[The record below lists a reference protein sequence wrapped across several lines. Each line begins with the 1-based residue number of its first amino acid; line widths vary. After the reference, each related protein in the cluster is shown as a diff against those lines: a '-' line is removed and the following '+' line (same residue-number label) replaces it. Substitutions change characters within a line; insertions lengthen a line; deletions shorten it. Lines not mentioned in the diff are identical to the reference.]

1 MSEPPDPGIRARGW
15 VEKAEHDLTAAA
27 HMLTLEDRCPFDVV
41 CFHAHQA
48 AEK

>member
-1 MSEPPDPGIRARGW
+1 MGEPPDPGIRARGW
-15 VEKAEHDLTAAA
+15 VEKAEHDLTATV
-27 HMLTLEDRCPFDVV
+27 HLLTLEDRCRVDVV